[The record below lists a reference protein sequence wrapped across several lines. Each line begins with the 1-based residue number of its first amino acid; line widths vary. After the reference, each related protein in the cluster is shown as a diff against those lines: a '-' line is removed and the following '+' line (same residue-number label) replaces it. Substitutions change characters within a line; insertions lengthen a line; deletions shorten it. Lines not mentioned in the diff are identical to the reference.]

1 MAGSS
6 FHIKKNLA
14 TAKLVQVSLEVD
26 PVVII
31 EIFLL
36 QRSRLGT
43 RDMETLHLCGKEQMI
58 F

>member
-31 EIFLL
+31 G

-43 RDMETLHLCGKEQMI
+43 RDMETLHLCGKEQKI